1 MFEKEIILAS
11 ASPRRTEILSLARV
25 KHRIVVKDH
34 EEIIDE
40 TKDAEDIVKDL
51 AYQKAFAV
59 YKDYQDEIVLGAD
72 TVVVL
77 DGILGKPK
85 DREDAFRML
94 KKLSNKTHKVI
105 TGVAILSKEAKRIF
119 SETTNVTFRKMTDE
133 EIYEYIDNENVYDKA
148 GAYAIQGMAS
158 KYITK
163 IDGDYY
169 NVMGLPISRVCT
181 ELENVQSNK
190 KPKNYFVAIGGS
202 NIDYIGDID
211 GSINPYESNIGNVEL
226 YFGGVSRNIVENLA
240 RNEVELSFV
249 TCIASDAIGKAMRQE
264 LEELGVDLYIPSNID
279 KTGSFL
285 SVNNDNNLYIGICDV
300 NYQDKLTKEYIESLN
315 LITSETKY
323 LLIDT
328 NLPDELIEYLC
339 NRYSDKFIIADGISS
354 KKVVRLVNV
363 LDKLSLLKVNIY
375 EGQTLTSFK
384 EPELIVKDLINRG
397 VKTCVV
403 TSGSNPTYYNVGK
416 DIFLEPTIKAT
427 KVVNTTGAGDAM
439 LSGVIKGIVENKP
452 LKEAIKLGHI
462 FANENLQ
469 VKTPTKKCN

>member
-11 ASPRRTEILSLARV
+11 ASPRRTEILSLAKV
-25 KHRIVVKDH
+25 KHRVVVKEH
-34 EEIIDE
+34 EEVIDE
-40 TKDAEDIVKDL
+40 TKGAEDIVKDL

-59 YKDYQDEIVLGAD
+59 FKDYQEDIVLGSD

-77 DGILGKPK
+77 DEILGKPK

-119 SETTNVTFRKMTDE
+119 SETTNVTFRNMTDE

-148 GAYAIQGMAS
+148 GAYAIQGMAA

-181 ELENVQSNK
+181 ELSNVRNNK

-211 GSINPYESNIGNVEL
+211 GGLNPYESNIGNVEV

-240 RNEVELSFV
+240 RNGVELSFV
-249 TCIASDAIGKAMRQE
+249 TCIADDAIGKAMRQE
-264 LEELGVDLYIPSNID
+264 LEELGVDLYIPSNIS

-300 NYQDKLTKEYIESLN
+300 NYQDKLTIEYIESLN
-315 LITSETKY
+315 LITDETKY

-328 NLPDELIEYLC
+328 NLPDELIEYIC
-339 NRYSDKFIIADGISS
+339 NKYSDKFIIADGISS
-354 KKVVRLVNV
+354 KKVVRLNNV
-363 LDKLSLLKVNIY
+363 LDKLSLLKVNRF
-375 EGQTLTSFK
+375 EGETLTSYK
-384 EPELIVKDLINRG
+384 EPELIIKELINRG
-397 VKTCVV
+397 IKISVV
-403 TSGSNPTYYNVGK
+403 TNGENPTYYNMGK
-416 DIFLEPTIKAT
+416 DIKMEPVIKAT
-427 KVVNTTGAGDAM
+427 KVVNTTGSGDAT
-439 LSGVIKGIVENKP
+439 LSGVIKGILDNKP
-452 LKEAIKLGHI
+452 LPDAIKLGHI

-469 VKTPTKKCN
+469 VKTPTKKY